1 MAEIALSKYC
11 DQAKELIRTDSY
23 NQAIAICRHILKHY
37 PQYVSA
43 YRLLG
48 EACLEKGDYVEA
60 ANFFKRV
67 LGADMEDMVVYV
79 GLGIIFDEQG
89 ALDEAI
95 WQLERAFELSP
106 GNAEIRKELQRLY
119 GERDGSAPPKLRLT
133 PTALGRLYL
142 REELYQRA
150 IDEFRDVLDEDPD
163 RVDTQVALAQA
174 LWWTG
179 QKQEAAAV
187 CEAILEQYPNCLKA
201 NLILGEILL
210 SGDREEEGQALLE
223 TAQTLDPE
231 NSVAESLFRDKSPL
245 PVKAVSVPR
254 LDDRHLEQEVQEVK
268 AEAPPPPRGSGP
280 GPDSPSY
287 RSPEASEEATP
298 DWLRRLQEEER
309 ESEEE
314 HLTSPPDAQE
324 MPDWLQQLAEERANG
339 AVEDTEPG
347 DRSPDTEEEPAAW
360 PGGPHEA
367 AKETSSPEGPA
378 SALPVEPASFEPTAS
393 RGEEEERGVPPT
405 EERADW
411 LSQLEAEGAAE
422 EERASLP
429 QASED
434 EAPDWL
440 GSLRAGLTEDSGAP
454 EAEGEM
460 PSWLQ
465 DLRRETAEEE
475 ARTDEGVVRDWGTRP
490 VHEEP
495 EESLEAKVGAMEDEP
510 VPVGDDVEERPRVTE
525 EPEITQETMER
536 LRETMPDESDS
547 IEDIMDWMERS
558 KALLADE
565 GVPET
570 DIEHRLERLAQ
581 TPEED
586 EIPTWLRDLKPEAQA
601 SEEPILG
608 DEMEAPPQE
617 GAVPTPEE
625 DIPTWLR
632 DLRPS
637 TAEVSAPAAE
647 EGREA
652 VASDEITS
660 IKEEATVPQEE
671 SAATLEETP
680 VGPPAE
686 EEIPSWLLEARE
698 DASQEEPPVPFP
710 EPEEPVEE
718 PPSRAI
724 EEDVPTWLRQIREEA
739 AEEVAPIPSEE
750 PKALP
755 GEPALPRAA
764 EEEVPSWLR
773 ELRAETAAEQT
784 AQAEEP
790 EASAEDL
797 GTPAP
802 PALEEE
808 EMPSWLRQ
816 LRAEAAQQEP
826 AVLAEAPEPT
836 IEEAPPAPSEEEEMP
851 SWLRQLRA
859 EATTTAPILPTEE
872 PEIPPEEPP
881 PHVVEAELPSWLQ
894 ELKAEVAGEIPA
906 TAAEAIEPHVEEEA
920 PAPVEPDEMPSWLR
934 ELRAEAE
941 LPEDITPK
949 QPEAPAEELPVRPPE
964 EEAVPSWLRE
974 LRAQAEEGQTDILM
988 GTAEAATEKVP
999 LPPLEAEELP
1009 SWLRE
1014 LRAEATAPG
1023 PSPPLGEDEATI
1035 GEKAVEEPMAW
1046 PEEEAEPLP
1055 GAYEPAAVVR
1065 DEGPVPPE
1073 VAKEDEEP
1081 GAAPRRDEPPAPGS
1095 APEDYHDYLG
1105 ANPRDHSVRLALAR
1119 TYSEAGD
1126 LDQAAEQYEV
1136 MLSYGSMVEEVKDD
1150 LEATAESAPDHLPTH
1165 ELLADAYMRAGD
1177 LQKALDKYRWLRLTW
1192 AR

>member
-298 DWLRRLQEEER
+298 DWLRRLQDEER
-309 ESEEE
+309 ESAGE
-314 HLTSPPDAQE
+314 HMTSPPDAQE

-347 DRSPDTEEEPAAW
+347 DRSPDAEEEPAAELS
-360 PGGPHEA
+360 GLHEA
-367 AKETSSPEGPA
+367 AEETSSPEGPE
-378 SALPVEPASFEPTAS
+378 SALPGEPASFEPTAS

-405 EERADW
+405 EEPADW
-411 LSQLEAEGAAE
+411 LSQPKAEDAAE
-422 EERASLP
+422 EERAPLP

-434 EAPDWL
+434 ETPDWL
-440 GSLRAGLTEDSGAP
+440 DSLRAGLTEDSGAP
-454 EAEGEM
+454 EPEGEV
-460 PSWLQ
+460 PSWRLE
-465 DLRRETAEEE
+465 LRRETAEEDPG
-475 ARTDEGVVRDWGTRP
+475 TDEGVVRDWGARP

-495 EESLEAKVGAMEDEP
+495 EESLEAKAGAMEDES
-510 VPVGDDVEERPRVTE
+510 VPAGDDVEERPRVAE
-525 EPEITQETMER
+525 EPEISQETMER

-547 IEDIMDWMERS
+547 IEDIMDWMEKS

-570 DIEHRLERLAQ
+570 DMEQRLERLAQ

-586 EIPTWLRDLKPEAQA
+586 EIPTWLRDLRPETQA
-601 SEEPILG
+601 REEPILG
-608 DEMEAPPQE
+608 DEIEASPQE

-625 DIPTWLR
+625 DMPTWLR

-637 TAEVSAPAAE
+637 AAEVSAPAAE
-647 EGREA
+647 EGWEA
-652 VASDEITS
+652 VSSDEITS
-660 IKEEATVPQEE
+660 IEEEATVPEE
-671 SAATLEETP
+671 EFAATVEETP

-686 EEIPSWLLEARE
+686 EEIPSWLLKVRE
-698 DASQEEPPVPFP
+698 EASQEGPPVPFS
-710 EPEEPVEE
+710 EPEAPVEE
-718 PPSRAI
+718 PPAPPV
-724 EEDVPTWLRQIREEA
+724 EEDVPTWLRRIREEA
-739 AEEVAPIPSEE
+739 AEEVAPFPSEE
-750 PKALP
+750 PEALP
-755 GEPALPRAA
+755 GEPALPRAP

-773 ELRAETAAEQT
+773 ELRAEAAAEQT
-784 AQAEEP
+784 TRSEEP
-790 EASAEDL
+790 EVGAEDL
-797 GTPAP
+797 GMPAP
-802 PALEEE
+802 EEE

-816 LRAEAAQQEP
+816 LRTEAAQQEP
-826 AVLAEAPEPT
+826 AAAAEEPEAGAEDLGMPT
-836 IEEAPPAPSEEEEMP
+836 PEEEKMP

-859 EATTTAPILPTEE
+859 EATTTAPTLPTEE
-872 PEIPPEEPP
+872 PEIPGEEPP

-894 ELKAEVAGEIPA
+894 ELRAEVAREVPA
-906 TAAEAIEPHVEEEA
+906 PAAEAIEPHVEEEA
-920 PAPVEPDEMPSWLR
+920 AAPVEPEEMPSWLR
-934 ELRAEAE
+934 ELRADAE
-941 LPEDITPK
+941 VPEDITPK
-949 QPEAPAEELPVRPPE
+949 EPEALAEELPVRPPE
-964 EEAVPSWLRE
+964 EAEVPSWLRE

-988 GTAEAATEKVP
+988 ETAEAAAEQVP

-1014 LRAEATAPG
+1014 LRAEADARG
-1023 PSPPLGEDEATI
+1023 PSPPLREDEATL
-1035 GEKAVEEPMAW
+1035 EEMVTEEPVAW
-1046 PEEEAEPLP
+1046 PEEEGERLP
-1055 GAYEPAAVVR
+1055 EAYQPPAVR
-1065 DEGPVPPE
+1065 DKGPAPPE
-1073 VAKEDEEP
+1073 IAREDEEA
-1081 GAAPRRDEPPAPGS
+1081 GAAPRRDAPPAPGS
-1095 APEDYHDYLG
+1095 APDDYHDYLK

-1119 TYSEAGD
+1119 AYSRAGD

-1136 MLSYGSMVEEVKDD
+1136 MLSYGGMVEHVKDD

-1165 ELLADAYMRAGD
+1165 ELLADAYMRTGD
-1177 LQKALDKYRWLRLTW
+1177 LQKALDKYRWLRLSL